1 MAPPTDEAD
10 YLKHRQI
17 SALITDRQKRRS
29 SKLQALPTAAGVNLR
44 RTDGQSDGDDGARV
58 KRRRTTGR
66 SPPVAFTDVQIQ
78 SLRSGRLEETRIQEK
93 KVADKDKEK
102 DSSGATVDGED
113 EQSKTSIRNDYSQ
126 NFVDSG
132 QRPHNYIRDSN
143 LKERFDEYPKLKEL
157 TKLKNDL
164 VDARSTPP
172 AYLQADLRNF
182 DLKSLQCKFDV
193 ILIDPPLEEYCR
205 RSPLTA
211 GKSRDYWSYE
221 EIANLKIEDVA
232 ANPSFI
238 WIWCGD
244 SEGLDH
250 GRQLLTKWGYRRCED
265 IVWIK
270 TNRAWEVGL
279 ASMSFLGHIGRA
291 YAIFLSPLTTKLPPF
306 QFRGFRVIHHF
317 QGSHF
322 IETRSVLQHTK
333 EHCLMGIKGTV
344 RRSTDGHFIHCNVD
358 TDVIISEEPSLGSQ
372 RKPEELYHIIEHFC
386 LGRRRLEL
394 FGEDHNI
401 RRGWLTIGNALSS
414 SNFSAKTYNSYF
426 SGDQN
431 GYLLG
436 STPKIEEL
444 RPKSPPPSKNAKN
457 APGGQG
463 KNKGK
468 SSAPQG
474 SPMGPPP
481 GPPGPPPMAM
491 PMSIPPQMGMG
502 MSPMGFRGW

>member
-1 MAPPTDEAD
+1 MTPSLRSREERNATLHLTHTMPPTDEIEHI
-10 YLKHRQI
+10 KRQRRQL
-17 SALITDRQKRRS
+17 SSLITERQRRRLH
-29 SKLQALPTAAGVNLR
+29 KLQSLQTVTSSGHSLPHQ
-44 RTDGQSDGDDGARV
+44 TDKESESARARA
-58 KRRRTTGR
+58 KRRRTMDKP
-66 SPPVAFTDVQIQ
+66 PPVVFEDIQ
-78 SLRSGRLEETRIQEK
+78 GPQRKGDLAKEAGSQEK
-93 KVADKDKEK
+93 K
-102 DSSGATVDGED
+102 GAERSTGAATEAED
-113 EQSKTSIRNDYSQ
+113 EQSRNSIRNDYSQ

-157 TKLKNDL
+157 TKLKNEL
-164 VDARSTPP
+164 VESRSTPP
-172 AYLQADLRNF
+172 AYLKADLRNF
-182 DLKSLQCKFDV
+182 ELKSLQCKFDV

-205 RSPLTA
+205 RSPMTA
-211 GKSRDYWSYE
+211 GKSHDYWAYE
-221 EIANLKIEDVA
+221 EIASLKIEEIA

-238 WIWCGD
+238 WIWVGD
-244 SEGLDH
+244 SEGLDR

-270 TNRAWEVGL
+270 TNRSWE
-279 ASMSFLGHIGRA
+279 
-291 YAIFLSPLTTKLPPF
+291 
-306 QFRGFRVIHHF
+306 
-317 QGSHF
+317 GSHF

-358 TDVIISEEPSLGSQ
+358 TDVIISEEPPLGST

-426 SGDQN
+426 SGDPN

-444 RPKSPPPSKNAKN
+444 RPKSPPPPKNGKN
-457 APGGQG
+457 TPGGQG
-463 KNKGK
+463 KKGK
-468 SSAPQG
+468 SAAPQG

-491 PMSIPPQMGMG
+491 PMPIPPPMGMG
-502 MSPMGFRGW
+502 MGPGAIFRPW